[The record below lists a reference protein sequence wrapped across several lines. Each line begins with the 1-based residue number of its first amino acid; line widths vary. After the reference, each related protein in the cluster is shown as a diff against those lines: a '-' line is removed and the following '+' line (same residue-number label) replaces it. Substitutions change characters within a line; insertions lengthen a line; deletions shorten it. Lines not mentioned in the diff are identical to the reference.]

1 MQQTTTPQTSDVSAN
16 DVEFDVMLKTPDR
29 LPSFLAEGWSGP
41 PRD

>member
-1 MQQTTTPQTSDVSAN
+1 MQATTPQTSDVSAN
-16 DVEFDVMLKTPDR
+16 DVEFDVIPDR